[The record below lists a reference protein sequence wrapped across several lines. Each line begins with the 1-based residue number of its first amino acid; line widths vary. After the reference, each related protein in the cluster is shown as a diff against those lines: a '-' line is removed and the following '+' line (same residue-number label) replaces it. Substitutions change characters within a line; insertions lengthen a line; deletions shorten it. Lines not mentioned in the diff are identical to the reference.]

1 MHVLQLDGRR
11 APGTCGAG
19 QVETIMATE
28 TRRLLHEL
36 LDSIDERNL
45 EAAQAFLEFLAA
57 RHARHVLL
65 EESAPGAPALREV
78 ISDPVLREFL
88 AAPDDDEEL
97 TAEDIA
103 AIEEGKADVAA
114 GHTVTRDQ
122 IERRWPPPF

>member
-1 MHVLQLDGRR
+1 M
-11 APGTCGAG
+11 
-19 QVETIMATE
+19 MATE

-36 LDSIDERNL
+36 LDSIDEQNL

-57 RHARHVLL
+57 RHGTQMLI
-65 EESAPGAPALREV
+65 EERAPGAPSIRDV

-88 AAPDDDEEL
+88 AAPDDDEDL
-97 TAEDIA
+97 TDEDIA

-114 GHTVTRDQ
+114 GRVVTREQ